1 MINYQEKRLPKVWTY
16 VCLYSLL
23 YHIKWC
29 VWDYLFS
36 PRVPDCLVFLLSP
49 TVNLWTMFQAAQKLG
64 GYELVSIH
72 ICCNMFPCLC
82 RGSLSCSFPLSPP
95 FDCFIWLFLSDRS
108 ILSPSFLCI
117 VSLFFCALPYL
128 RSVTVFP
135 RSKPLFHKNDAVVLK
150 PPQSGKHMF
159 LCSALVRRKLV
170 KSLIFSQVEVDVC
183 MPRSVFINAPHTH

>member
-1 MINYQEKRLPKVWTY
+1 MMCMRLFVFPQSSWLPCFSSVSHSQPLDY
-16 VCLYSLL
+16 VSSCSKTWRIWVGKYSHMLQYVPL
-23 YHIKWC
+23 S
-29 VWDYLFS
+29 LS
-36 PRVPDCLVFLLSP
+36 RVPLMLLPSVSP
-49 TVNLWTMFQAAQKLG
+49 FWLLHLTFSLW
-64 GYELVSIH
+64 
-72 ICCNMFPCLC
+72 
-82 RGSLSCSFPLSPP
+82 
-95 FDCFIWLFLSDRS
+95 S